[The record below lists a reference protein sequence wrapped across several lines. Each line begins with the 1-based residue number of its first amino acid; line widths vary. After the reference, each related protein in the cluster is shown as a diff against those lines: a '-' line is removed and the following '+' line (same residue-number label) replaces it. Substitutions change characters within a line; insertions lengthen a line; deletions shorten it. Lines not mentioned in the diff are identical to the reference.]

1 MEAIISYA
9 SYSPHE
15 NRLFV
20 YFINKGEREENVNL
34 IIPNKAAAKIVQ
46 CWEYFG
52 KDDKD
57 VAPIW
62 QQKRV
67 EGLEF
72 DLKKYS
78 ITVAEYLL

>member
-1 MEAIISYA
+1 MLVILRMRIGYLYIS
-9 SYSPHE
+9 
-15 NRLFV
+15 L
-20 YFINKGEREENVNL
+20 IREKEKKNVNL

>member
-1 MEAIISYA
+1 MRIGYLYIS
-9 SYSPHE
+9 
-15 NRLFV
+15 L
-20 YFINKGEREENVNL
+20 IREKEKKMLNL
-34 IIPNKAAAKIVQ
+34 IIHNKAAAKIVQ